1 MLMRGRVFT
10 CGGRGGADD
19 CWKDRVIAQFKR
31 RIRGYGGQ
39 QISVDVQHGSTAASG
54 QEEAASGRGKD
65 DLPFIDSI
73 FEGREGGALE
83 GFGKGGGQ
91 VN

>member
-1 MLMRGRVFT
+1 MGRV
-10 CGGRGGADD
+10 GGRTTAGRTVSLHSLD
-19 CWKDRVIAQFKR
+19 VV
-31 RIRGYGGQ
+31 
-39 QISVDVQHGSTAASG
+39 SVDTEGSRSQLMSNTDLLQLSG
-54 QEEAASGRGKD
+54 QEAASGRGKD

-73 FEGREGGALE
+73 FGGRGGGALE